1 VDNTNFSDEKVGSY
15 INFVVLKEIT
25 RFCNEK
31 VDTTNFCN
39 EKAETATV
47 LMKKRI
53 CSPEKQTLHTF
64 LVKKRR
70 LLIL

>member
-1 VDNTNFSDEKVGSY
+1 MKKLTVQT
-15 INFVVLKEIT
+15 FVMKKAEIT

-31 VDTTNFCN
+31 ADNTDFCN

-53 CSPEKQTLHTF
+53 CSPEKQRLHTF
-64 LVKKRR
+64 LVKKQR